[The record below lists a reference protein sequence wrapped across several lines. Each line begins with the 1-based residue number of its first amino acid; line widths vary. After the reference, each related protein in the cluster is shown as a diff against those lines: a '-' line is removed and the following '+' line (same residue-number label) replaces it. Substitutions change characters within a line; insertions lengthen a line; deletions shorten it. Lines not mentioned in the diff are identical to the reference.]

1 MLDNFPLSAYPSNEP
16 VPVFKENPEV
26 FFETRMEPLYAATPL
41 ENRMFPNEYCPE
53 DLEVGPRAGSFSG
66 VFRNDNDNCLG
77 VHKEGSYTL
86 VNNRPYFEG
95 IQEKLIEYFSA
106 DQLLKVKIKDSV
118 SHLGSSVIREYIF
131 ESINSTIESDRHST
145 TLTFRVIAWNCFDG
159 STKATVIFG
168 NIDSFCTNGLIS
180 GQYQASSRK
189 RTSGFV
195 LDTFMSRM
203 DSGLEQ
209 YEKEMIQLQKYAETP
224 ILIPYV
230 SEFFEKLSGVSSRN
244 AERLNQQFL
253 EELSTRGPNLWAVVS
268 TLTNYASHTD
278 GLFPVRDTGN
288 SHEGVTLLNRQS
300 EVGKWL
306 NSKAW
311 SNLVEKTEYEVV

>member
-1 MLDNFPLSAYPSNEP
+1 MLDNFPISTYPSNEP
-16 VPVFKENPEV
+16 IFEENPEV
-26 FFETRMEPLYAATPL
+26 FFETRMEPLYARNAGL
-41 ENRMFPNEYCPE
+41 AEY
-53 DLEVGPRAGSFSG
+53 EVGPRAGSFSG

-77 VHKEGSYTL
+77 VHKEGSYVL
-86 VNNRPYFEG
+86 VNNRPFFEG
-95 IQEKLIEYFSA
+95 IQEKLTEYFTA
-106 DQLLKVKIKDSV
+106 DQLLKVKVKDSV

-131 ESINSTIESDRHST
+131 ESINSTIESKSHST

-195 LDTFMSRM
+195 LDSFLGYM
-203 DSGLEQ
+203 DSGLKD
-209 YEKEMIQLQKYAETP
+209 YEIEMARLQEYAETP
-224 ILIPYV
+224 VLVPYV
-230 SEFFEKLSGVSSRN
+230 SEFFEKLSGVSERN
-244 AERLNQQFL
+244 AQRLNEQFK
-253 EELSTRGPNLWAVVS
+253 EEMSIRGLNLWAVVS

-300 EVGKWL
+300 QVGKWL

-311 SNLVEKTEYEVV
+311 NDLVEIAA

>member
-1 MLDNFPLSAYPSNEP
+1 MLDNFPLSTYPSNEP

-26 FFETRMEPLYAATPL
+26 FFETRMEPLYAKSGLT
-41 ENRMFPNEYCPE
+41 EYIH
-53 DLEVGPRAGSFSG
+53 DLCGPRAGSFSG
-66 VFRNDNDNCLG
+66 VFRNDTDDCLG

-86 VNNRPYFEG
+86 VNNRPFFEG
-95 IQEKLIEYFSA
+95 IQEKLTEYFTA
-106 DQLLKVKIKDSV
+106 DQLLKVKVKDSV

-131 ESINSTIESDRHST
+131 ESINSTIESKSHST

-180 GQYQASSRK
+180 GQYQANSRK
-189 RTSGFV
+189 RTSGFA
-195 LDTFMSRM
+195 LDNFLGYM
-203 DSGLEQ
+203 DSGLKD
-209 YEKEMIQLQKYAETP
+209 YEIEMARLQGYAETRV
-224 ILIPYV
+224 LVPYV
-230 SEFFEKLSGVSSRN
+230 SEFFEKLSGVSERN
-244 AERLNQQFL
+244 AQRLNEQFK
-253 EELSTRGPNLWAVVS
+253 EEMSIRGLNLWAVVS

-300 EVGKWL
+300 QVGKWL

-311 SNLVEKTEYEVV
+311 NDLVEIAA

>member
-1 MLDNFPLSAYPSNEP
+1 MLDNFPQYFPPNEP

-26 FFETRMEPLYAATPL
+26 FFETRMEPLYARQDGIVANY
-41 ENRMFPNEYCPE
+41 EI
-53 DLEVGPRAGSFSG
+53 GPRAGSFSG

-95 IQEKLIEYFSA
+95 IQEKLIEYFNA
-106 DQLLKVKIKDSV
+106 DDLLKVKIKDSV
-118 SHLGSSVIREYIF
+118 SHLGSSVIRQYVF
-131 ESINSTIESDRHST
+131 ESINSTIESRSHST

-159 STKATVIFG
+159 STKASVIFG
-168 NIDSFCTNGLIS
+168 NIDDFCTNGLIS

-195 LDTFMSRM
+195 LDTFVGRM

-209 YEKEMIQLQKYAETP
+209 YQKEMIQLQKYAETP
-224 ILIPYV
+224 VLIPYV
-230 SEFFEKLSGVSSRN
+230 TEFFEKLSGVSERN
-244 AERLNQQFL
+244 AKRLNEQFL
-253 EELSTRGPNLWAVVS
+253 EELSLRGPNLWAVVS

-278 GLFPVRDTGN
+278 GRFPVRETGN
-288 SHEGVTLLNRQS
+288 SHEGVTLLNRQAQ
-300 EVGKWL
+300 VGKWL

-311 SNLVEKTEYEVV
+311 NNLVEIAA